1 MKTLQKYLIYAV
13 AAIVATVCIV
23 FAGALIWINTNH
35 ALSLIQT
42 RINAIIPG
50 EIIVERHELS
60 LLTPGI
66 ELHGVSILDP
76 RGIVLAGA
84 EQLSV
89 ELSWRPIFQK
99 EIRITSIL
107 LSQPWA
113 DLAIQESEGLNLI
126 RVFVPESGRKENDV
140 PKSGGGG
147 FPFNIV
153 CKNARIINGRLSFVM
168 SDKGLRLHASGISAS
183 AEGDL
188 TRQHATLDLQAS
200 DLRFSGAG
208 IQLEPAHIDLK
219 SRLDGDQLAVSGLV
233 IETGQTKV
241 NLAGAAED
249 LFSAPTAD
257 IVLAINGQLE
267 DLKKIFG
274 LSGEYAGPLAAK
286 LTVAGVMANPD
297 ARLNLSLRRSRLA
310 GQPLDS
316 GELRIDLHDR
326 QAVIEPLVLRLAEG
340 STVLK
345 GTVDLQHAFSKGF
358 FNGPSDVDHIAYDL
372 QLEPDIPNLNPW
384 LNRFVDLSG
393 GLTGRLSL
401 SGNGVTPKGICADLS
416 LRASGKNLLA
426 AGMDRP
432 LNADMTVAA
441 RMEKRN
447 LTVSQIKGVADGVD
461 ISGDGH
467 YQMDAGAFAGN
478 LKLSAQ
484 NLARA
489 LAVAG
494 VSGVDGNFTAKIS
507 ANGDLAQPQ
516 FQLDVVADDL
526 SVDAYRFGNVA
537 LKADLDPD
545 GNLTLENLTLKNQG
559 SHIHGNGHIRLK
571 TGGGIDPNF
580 DNTVTLLLETA
591 SVSDFM
597 QPAPL
602 EGVFDG
608 QFALNGPLTSLSGGL
623 SLKGRSL
630 KADAFTIG
638 DADTHLRLKDGMVE
652 MTRLEIRN
660 QSSAID
666 ATGNVQLF
674 SKGSLRLLDNPA
686 FHLLSSS
693 DHVDPGHFIEF
704 ASGDFRFSSELAGR
718 IENPDGNIELSG
730 RRLNVAGQFVET
742 LALDGRFQDRRFW
755 IDRLSAQFAPGE
767 VIGASG
773 WLGLDKAV
781 DLHLNSA
788 GVAVSRIQYLKDY
801 FPGEGNLHVDIAAKG
816 VIDNPDI
823 DGRVI
828 VTDIRV
834 NDEVLDDVDLNFSL
848 RDMQAKVHGY
858 LNFQMD
864 VDCDLRHG
872 DFDARMTFDRTETAA
887 YFKAAG
893 KPQFHGTLTGDV
905 QANGNIR
912 DVANAAA
919 QVELSAVNLLFED
932 IPLIQSDRIA
942 LQLSEKKL
950 SINAFDMSIL
960 TEGHLRMQGDAMIRG
975 DINVAV
981 DSRIPLAVAKKFSDA
996 FGDATGMVML
1006 DGKISGE
1013 TNLPQFD
1020 ARIDLEDIGMTVPG
1034 LAQRLR
1040 RLNGSILVTPRS
1052 ISTDNLKGYLDTGAF
1067 SLSGR
1072 VDHQNFVP
1080 VGVDLDIAARSMPLE
1095 VIDTLSVVVNGDI
1108 QITGQD
1114 RSATA
1119 RGEIILLEGIYFKD
1133 VNTSLLQVAS
1143 TATERRRSVA
1153 PNTEPMAIPYF
1164 DTVNLN
1170 IAIGHRQP
1178 FAVEN
1183 NVAQMDISPDLKI
1196 GGTLA
1201 NPIISGRAQV
1211 RDGIITFQKR
1221 DFDITKGVVD
1231 FINPYRTEAEIDI
1244 ESEAEIRT
1252 WEITLALKGK
1262 LDNLDVTLTSV
1273 PSETEAD
1280 ILSLILL
1287 GRTTQELSSGQGGI
1301 QRTTSQIMAGMIADT
1316 FGDEIKRNTGVD
1328 ILQVENTDS
1337 DNGEDASGVKV
1348 TVGKHLSN
1356 RMTVKYA
1363 IETING
1369 ETKQWAIM
1377 EYKLLERILVNGSQ
1391 STTGL
1396 FGAELIYRIEFR

>member
-1 MKTLQKYLIYAV
+1 MKTLRKYLIYAV

-35 ALSLIQT
+35 ALSLMQT
-42 RINAIIPG
+42 RINALIPG
-50 EIIVERHELS
+50 EIAVERHELS

-66 ELHGVSILDP
+66 ELHGVSVLDP
-76 RGIVLAGA
+76 QGTVLAGA

-89 ELSWRPIFQK
+89 ALSWRPIFHK
-99 EIRITSIL
+99 EIRIARVL

-113 DLAIQESEGLNLI
+113 DLAVHESEGLNLI
-126 RVFVPESGRKENDV
+126 RVFVPASGPKENDA
-140 PKSGGGG
+140 PKSHGSG

-153 CKNARIINGRLSFVM
+153 CKNARIIDGRLSYVTP
-168 SDKGLRLHASGISAS
+168 DTGLRLHAFGIAAS

-188 TRQHATLDLQAS
+188 ARQHATLDLQAGG
-200 DLRFSGAG
+200 LRFSGAG
-208 IQLEPAHIDLK
+208 IQIEPAHIDLK
-219 SRLDGDQLAVSGLV
+219 SRLDGDRLAVSRMA
-233 IETGQTKV
+233 IETGQTQV
-241 NLAGAAED
+241 NLAGTADD
-249 LFSAPTAD
+249 LFTAPNAD
-257 IVLAINGQLE
+257 ILLAVNGQLG

-274 LSGEYAGPLAAK
+274 LSGEYAGALAAK
-286 LTVAGVMANPD
+286 LTVAGALANPD
-297 ARLNLSLRRSRLA
+297 ARLNLSLKKSRLA

-316 GELRIDLHDR
+316 GELRINLHDR
-326 QAVIEPLVLRLAEG
+326 QAVIRPLVVRLADG
-340 STVLK
+340 TAALQ
-345 GTVDLQHAFSKGF
+345 GTVDLQHAFAKGF
-358 FNGPSDVDHIAYDL
+358 FNEPSDVDQIAYDL

-384 LNRFVDLSG
+384 MNRFVDLAG

-401 SGNGVTPKGICADLS
+401 SGNGVTPKGIRADLS
-416 LRASGKNLLA
+416 LRASGKNMLA
-426 AGMDRP
+426 AGMNRP

-441 RMEKRN
+441 RMEKHN

-478 LKLSAQ
+478 LELSVQ
-484 NLARA
+484 DLARA

-494 VSGVDGNFTAKIS
+494 VSGVDGNCTANIS

-516 FQLDVVADDL
+516 FQLDVIADDL
-526 SVDAYRFGNVA
+526 TVDAYRFGNVA
-537 LKADLDPD
+537 LRADLDPD
-545 GNLTLENLTLKNQG
+545 GNLTLENLTLKNQN
-559 SHIHGNGHIRLK
+559 SHIHGNGHMRLK
-571 TGGGIDPNF
+571 AGGGIDPNF
-580 DNTVTLLLETA
+580 DNTVELLLETA
-591 SVSDFM
+591 SVADFM

-602 EGVFDG
+602 AGVFDG
-608 QFALNGPLTSLSGGL
+608 QLVLNGPLTSLSGQL
-623 SLKGRSL
+623 RLEGRSL

-638 DADTHLRLKDGMVE
+638 DADTRLRLKDGMVE

-666 ATGNVQLF
+666 ATGDVQLF
-674 SKGSLRLLDNPA
+674 AKGSLRLLNNPA
-686 FHLLSSS
+686 FHLLASS
-693 DHVDPGHFIEF
+693 DHFDPGHFFEF
-704 ASGDFRFSSELAGR
+704 ASGIFRFSSELSGR

-730 RRLNVAGQFVET
+730 KRFNVSGQSVET
-742 LALDGRFQDRRFW
+742 IALDGRFHDRRFW

-767 VIGASG
+767 VIEASG

-781 DLHLNSA
+781 DLHLNSD
-788 GVAVSRIQYLKDY
+788 GIAVSRIQTLSDY

-816 VIDNPDI
+816 AIDNPDI

-834 NDEVLDDVDLNFSL
+834 NDEAMDDVDLNFSL
-848 RDMQAKVHGY
+848 RDMKAKVHGY

-893 KPQFHGTLTGDV
+893 KPQFHGTLTGDL
-905 QANGNIR
+905 QAEGNFR

-932 IPLIQSDRIA
+932 IQLMQSDRIA

-960 TEGHLRMQGDAMIRG
+960 SKGHLRMQGDATILG
-975 DINVAV
+975 DIDVDV
-981 DSRIPLAVAKKFSDA
+981 DSRIPLAVAQKFSDA
-996 FGDATGMVML
+996 FGDATGRVVL
-1006 DGKISGE
+1006 DGHLSGE
-1013 TNLPQFD
+1013 TRFPEFNG
-1020 ARIDLEDIGMTVPG
+1020 RIDLEGLGMAVPG
-1034 LAQRLR
+1034 FAQRLR
-1040 RLNGSILVTPRS
+1040 DLNGSITVTPTS
-1052 ISTDNLKGYLDTGAF
+1052 IRTDGIKGYLDTGSF
-1067 SLSGR
+1067 SITGAVGHERFQPVR
-1072 VDHQNFVP
+1072 VDID
-1080 VGVDLDIAARSMPLE
+1080 VDARSLPLE
-1095 VIDTLSVVVNGDI
+1095 IVDTLSVVVNGDI
-1108 QITGQD
+1108 RITGKE

-1119 RGEIILLEGIYFKD
+1119 RGEIVLLEGTYYKD
-1133 VNTSLLQVAS
+1133 LNTSLLQVAS
-1143 TATERRRSVA
+1143 TATQRRRSVA
-1153 PNTEPMAIPYF
+1153 LEREPLSIPYF

-1170 IAIGHRQP
+1170 ITIGRRQP

-1183 NVAQMDISPDLKI
+1183 NVAQMNISPDLKI

-1211 RDGIITFQKR
+1211 SDGIVTFQRK
-1221 DFDITKGVVD
+1221 DFVVTKGIID

-1244 ESEAEIRT
+1244 ESEAQIRT
-1252 WEITLALKGK
+1252 WKITLALKGT
-1262 LDNLDVTLTSV
+1262 LDNLQITLTSE

-1287 GRTTQELSSGQGGI
+1287 GQTTAELSGGEGGA

-1337 DNGEDASGVKV
+1337 DNGEDAGGVKV

-1391 STTGL
+1391 SNTGL